1 MKLKTILT
9 LSVLFTSVAVFAQ
22 SITVTGSITDA
33 QTKESVPGAT
43 VLVKGTTNGVV
54 ADVDGNYSIE
64 VEQGDTL
71 VCSCFGYVDVEEA
84 VGTRGVI
91 NFQLETD
98 SFAIDETVVVGYGT
112 LKKSQLVGSVESVSG
127 EVLEDRVTSNITR
140 SLQGQIPGLNIIQA
154 DGKPTHGGA
163 IYIRGGNTSY
173 TARANPTSTTKSEQ
187 TIGQGGAALVLI
199 DGVEGDLSTINPDDV
214 ESVSVL
220 KDASSAAIY
229 GARAAY
235 GVILVTTKDASKD
248 RISVTYNGSVSLN
261 QRTVLWEDGIFTDGL
276 KYTETFYEFFQGY
289 SKTPTY
295 AGDLPTKINTY
306 NIPSNYLEMFRERR
320 AAGNN
325 SKYDMNGN
333 NYLYFGS
340 ENYLEMFYKRVN
352 MTQTHNLS
360 VSGSSDRVSYS
371 ITGRTPILPMPG
383 FSYLQALILSGRIRM
398 ALYWCMM
405 TLEACLRAITV

>member
-9 LSVLFTSVAVFAQ
+9 LSVLFASVAVFAQ

-71 VCSCFGYVDVEEA
+71 VCSCFGYVDAEEA

-91 NFQLETD
+91 DFQLETD

-173 TARANPTSTTKSEQ
+173 TARTNPTSTTKSEQ
-187 TIGQGGAALVLI
+187 TIGQGG
-199 DGVEGDLSTINPDDV
+199 
-214 ESVSVL
+214 
-220 KDASSAAIY
+220 
-229 GARAAY
+229 R
-235 GVILVTTKDASKD
+235 
-248 RISVTYNGSVSLN
+248 
-261 QRTVLWEDGIFTDGL
+261 
-276 KYTETFYEFFQGY
+276 
-289 SKTPTY
+289 
-295 AGDLPTKINTY
+295 
-306 NIPSNYLEMFRERR
+306 
-320 AAGNN
+320 
-325 SKYDMNGN
+325 
-333 NYLYFGS
+333 
-340 ENYLEMFYKRVN
+340 
-352 MTQTHNLS
+352 H
-360 VSGSSDRVSYS
+360 
-371 ITGRTPILPMPG
+371 
-383 FSYLQALILSGRIRM
+383 SYL
-398 ALYWCMM
+398 
-405 TLEACLRAITV
+405 